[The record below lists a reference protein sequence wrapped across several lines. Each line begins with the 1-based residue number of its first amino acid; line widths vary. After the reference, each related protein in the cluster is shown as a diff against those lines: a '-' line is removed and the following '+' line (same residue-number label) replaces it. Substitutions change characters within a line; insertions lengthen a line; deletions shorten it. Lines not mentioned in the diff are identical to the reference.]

1 MSERSEEVKL
11 AIMIGVT
18 IAFVWKA
25 IEFFSA
31 KLTKL
36 IVDLWKDGPAEA
48 TELMGFIIITVIF
61 IIVILVF
68 VIRGR
73 E

>member
-18 IAFVWKA
+18 IAFVWKS
-25 IEFFSA
+25 IDFFSA
-31 KLTKL
+31 RLTKL
-36 IVDLWKDGPAEA
+36 IVDLWKGGPADA
-48 TELMGFIIITVIF
+48 TDLMGYLIITVIF

-73 E
+73 D